1 MSSSLAPL
9 FKGLPHVALLSN
21 QGSSPL
27 AQWSVVASTGR
38 PLSDQL
44 SHHVKRVYERDLKGY
59 CIHVA
64 SQSIKLEY
72 ACKGAS
78 HPYLALQIWVPHDCK
93 KLTIELGVVDVM
105 GSTKASSKRRLFLST
120 VTKEPKT
127 TPLHALIPIDSLIPR
142 DTWTTLLIDLNDIIS
157 SLYRNCT
164 FRTLDFISIQGD
176 NIKLRTVLT
185 LKDVLASSPT
195 PSSTVPGTP
204 TSEIAAEATT
214 RADLFFQHVTAGEL
228 DTNVF
233 PKQFAFPY
241 TLASPAWTLVRG
253 TPAKCTQLATR
264 MKKTDSGMSIAETP
278 TTGAAPADPAV
289 AHLHAALARI
299 DLASRRR
306 GGLSRMNSNT
316 SVGSGI
322 PLPPPAAA
330 SAVTTAAAPPAALPA
345 GWGPRVRSRPPS
357 SGIPPPSVAARR
369 SPAATAATGRIAL
382 APLAHAPAVPRI
394 SPVAAV
400 TPPVPPARDDE
411 FDREV
416 MLVVRHATA
425 KRGASAGSVRSQ
437 WSAHA
442 PAATAA
448 AAAGGGHV
456 PLAADEYESEP
467 EVMDDEDGDD
477 VDAVGL
483 SPHKT
488 IQTRTADA
496 VESDEESV
504 ELVFDAQLNCYYDP
518 ATGKYYNVMGDEAEG
533 VVGGTVV

>member
-1 MSSSLAPL
+1 
-9 FKGLPHVALLSN
+9 
-21 QGSSPL
+21 
-27 AQWSVVASTGR
+27 
-38 PLSDQL
+38 
-44 SHHVKRVYERDLKGY
+44 
-59 CIHVA
+59 
-64 SQSIKLEY
+64 
-72 ACKGAS
+72 
-78 HPYLALQIWVPHDCK
+78 
-93 KLTIELGVVDVM
+93 M
-105 GSTKASSKRRLFLST
+105 GSTKTSSKRRLFLST

-176 NIKLRTVLT
+176 NIKLRTILT
-185 LKDVLASSPT
+185 LKDVLAPSST

-204 TSEIAAEATT
+204 TSELAAEATT
-214 RADLFFQHVTAGEL
+214 RADLFFQHVTAAEL

-264 MKKTDSGMSIAETP
+264 LKKTDSGMSISETP
-278 TTGAAPADPAV
+278 TTATPADPA
-289 AHLHAALARI
+289 AAQLHAALARI

-306 GGLSRMNSNT
+306 GGLSRMNSTT

-322 PLPPPAAA
+322 PLPPPTA
-330 SAVTTAAAPPAALPA
+330 SAATSTAAAPPASLPA
-345 GWGPRVRSRPPS
+345 GWGPRIRSRPPS
-357 SGIPPPSVAARR
+357 SGISPPSAAARR
-369 SPAATAATGRIAL
+369 SPATTATTGRIALAPL
-382 APLAHAPAVPRI
+382 APLAHAPAVPRM
-394 SPVAAV
+394 SPAATV
-400 TPPVPPARDDE
+400 TPPAPAVHDDE

-456 PLAADEYESEP
+456 PLAVDEYESEP
-467 EVMDDEDGDD
+467 EDMDDNEEDD
-477 VDAVGL
+477 VHAVGL

-496 VESDEESV
+496 VVESDEESV

-518 ATGKYYNVMGDEAEG
+518 ATGKYYNVMGDETEE
-533 VVGGTVV
+533 VVGGASA